1 MARDWQPHS
10 WRSRP
15 VQQMPDYADAAAL
28 AEVEGKLAT

>member
-15 VQQMPDYADAAAL
+15 VQQMPDYPDAAAL
-28 AEVEGKLAT
+28 AEVEGRLAT